1 MGLLNDHRLKLVVDN
16 FIWVLIIFF
25 LAVASITID
34 GFFTVENFIN
44 MSFHSASLSMM
55 VLGMAFCLLSKQM
68 DLSLES
74 TYVIAPAIGVLLVTR
89 WFPGIPANFAVIFA
103 IITGALIGL
112 INGLLVVKL
121 RINSFLATLAM
132 LIVLR
137 GSVEYLLP
145 VGIFEVPSLFGFLGA
160 DTFLLGSFEIP
171 YTIFIYIAVFFIADF
186 IIRNTVFGK
195 DVVAVGSNATAAFI
209 AGIRVERVHILV
221 FVVSG
226 MCAAFGGVLAVGKM
240 GSVMNQLG
248 NGDILFVFAGTVL
261 GGVSLDGG
269 KGKIMNALGG
279 GLLLTIIT
287 TILNYS
293 EVSPYLIKAI
303 QGLTLLV
310 AMVLNNVIEI
320 FLKSRLS
327 R

>member
-1 MGLLNDHRLKLVVDN
+1 MRTLKDRYLKFVLDH
-16 FIWVLIIFF
+16 FIWVLVAFF
-25 LAVASITID
+25 LALASVVIA
-34 GFFTVENFIN
+34 GFFSVENFIN
-44 MSFHSASLSMM
+44 MPYHSASLSMM
-55 VLGMAFCLLSKQM
+55 VLGMGFCLLSGQM

-89 WFPGIPANFAVIFA
+89 WLPGIPDNFAVLFT
-103 IITGALIGL
+103 IIIGALIGFT
-112 INGLLVVKL
+112 NGLLVVKL

-137 GSVEYLLP
+137 GTVEYLLP
-145 VGIFEVPSLFGFLGA
+145 VGIFKVPSLFGAFGA
-160 DTFLLGSFEIP
+160 DTFLLGNFEIP
-171 YTIFIYIAVFFIADF
+171 YTIFIYITIFVIAGFIV
-186 IIRNTVFGK
+186 RNTVFGK
-195 DVVAVGSNATAAFI
+195 DIVAVGSNATAAFI
-209 AGIRVERVHILV
+209 AGIRVDRVHILV

-226 MCAAFGGVLAVGKM
+226 ICAAVGGVLAVGKM

-261 GGVSLDGG
+261 GGISLDGG

-287 TILNYS
+287 TMMNYS

-310 AMVLNNVIEI
+310 AMILNNVIEI
-320 FLKSRLS
+320 FVRSRLS

>member
-1 MGLLNDHRLKLVVDN
+1 MVFKESQVKLILDN
-16 FIWVLIIFF
+16 FIWVLVVFF
-25 LAVASITID
+25 LIIASVAVT
-34 GFFTVENFIN
+34 GFFSVDNFIN

-55 VLGMAFCLLSKQM
+55 ILGMAFCLLSKQM
-68 DLSLES
+68 DMSVES
-74 TYVIAPAIGVLLVTR
+74 TYVIAPAIGILIVTR
-89 WFPGIPANFAVIFA
+89 WFPGIPDNLSVLFTLGIGG
-103 IITGALIGL
+103 IIGL

-137 GSVEYLLP
+137 GLVEYLLP
-145 VGIFEVPSLFGFLGA
+145 VGIFEVPTLYGLLGA
-160 DTFLLGSFEIP
+160 DTFVIGDYEIP
-171 YTIFIYIAVFFIADF
+171 YTIFIYFSIF
-186 IIRNTVFGK
+186 IIANFIVQNTVFGK

-209 AGIRVERVHILV
+209 AGIRVELTHILV

-226 MCAAFGGVLAVGKM
+226 ICAAFGGVLAVGKM

-248 NGDILFVFAGTVL
+248 NGDILFVFAGTIL

-293 EVSPYLIKAI
+293 EVSPYLIRAI
-303 QGLTLLV
+303 QGLTLLS
-310 AMVLNNVIEI
+310 AMISNNIIEL

-327 R
+327 E

>member
-103 IITGALIGL
+103 IITGAIIGL

-186 IIRNTVFGK
+186 IIRNTVFG
-195 DVVAVGSNATAAFI
+195 
-209 AGIRVERVHILV
+209 
-221 FVVSG
+221 
-226 MCAAFGGVLAVGKM
+226 
-240 GSVMNQLG
+240 
-248 NGDILFVFAGTVL
+248 
-261 GGVSLDGG
+261 
-269 KGKIMNALGG
+269 
-279 GLLLTIIT
+279 
-287 TILNYS
+287 
-293 EVSPYLIKAI
+293 
-303 QGLTLLV
+303 
-310 AMVLNNVIEI
+310 
-320 FLKSRLS
+320 SRLHNTQYS
-327 R
+327 FWEGCRCRGK

>member
-1 MGLLNDHRLKLVVDN
+1 MRTIKVRYLKLILDN
-16 FIWVLIIFF
+16 FIWALVAFF
-25 LAVASITID
+25 LVLASVIID
-34 GFFTVENFIN
+34 GFFSVENFIN
-44 MSFHSASLSMM
+44 MPYHSASLSMM
-55 VLGMAFCLLSKQM
+55 ILGMAFCLLSKQM

-89 WFPGIPANFAVIFA
+89 WFPGIPENFAVLFTIFA
-103 IITGALIGL
+103 GAAIGL

-137 GSVEYLLP
+137 GIVEYLLP
-145 VGIFEVPSLFGFLGA
+145 VGIFKVPSLFGALGA
-160 DTFLLGSFEIP
+160 DTFLLGGFEIP
-171 YTIFIYIAVFFIADF
+171 YTIFVYIAIFYVAGFMVK
-186 IIRNTVFGK
+186 NTVFGK
-195 DVVAVGSNATAAFI
+195 DIVAVGSNATAAFI
-209 AGIRVERVHILV
+209 AGIRVDRVHILV

-226 MCAAFGGVLAVGKM
+226 MCAAMGGVLAVGKM

-261 GGVSLDGG
+261 GGISLDGG

-287 TILNYS
+287 TMLNYS
-293 EVSPYLIKAI
+293 EVSPYLITAI

-320 FLKSRLS
+320 FLKVRLS

>member
-1 MGLLNDHRLKLVVDN
+1 MRILNGHHIKLVLDN
-16 FIWVLIIFF
+16 FIWVLVAFF
-25 LAVASITID
+25 LVLASVAID

-44 MSFHSASLSMM
+44 MPFHSASLSMM
-55 VLGMAFCLLSKQM
+55 ILGMGFCLLSDKM

-74 TYVIAPAIGVLLVTR
+74 TYAVAPAIGVLLVTR
-89 WFPGIPANFAVIFA
+89 WFPDIPGNFAVLFT
-103 IITGALIGL
+103 IITGAIIGL

-132 LIVLR
+132 LIILR

-145 VGIFEVPSLFGFLGA
+145 IGFFKVRSLIGTLGA
-160 DTFLLGSFEIP
+160 DTFLLGDFEIP
-171 YTIFIYIAVFFIADF
+171 YTIFICFAIFFIASF
-186 IIRNTVFGK
+186 ILRNTVFGK
-195 DVVAVGSNATAAFI
+195 DLVAVGSNATAAFI
-209 AGIRVERVHILV
+209 AGIRVDRVHILV

-261 GGVSLDGG
+261 GGISLSGG

-310 AMVLNNVIEI
+310 AMILNNVIEI
-320 FLKSRLS
+320 FVSSRLS

>member
-1 MGLLNDHRLKLVVDN
+1 MVFKGSHVKLILDN
-16 FIWVLIIFF
+16 FIWILVLLF
-25 LAVASITID
+25 LVIASVAVN
-34 GFFTVENFIN
+34 GFFSVDNFIN

-55 VLGMAFCLLSKQM
+55 ILGMAFCLLSKQM
-68 DLSLES
+68 DLSVES
-74 TYVIAPAIGVLLVTR
+74 TYVIAPAIGILISTR
-89 WFPGIPANFAVIFA
+89 LFPGIPDNFAVFF
-103 IITGALIGL
+103 ALIAGGIIGF

-137 GSVEYLLP
+137 GLVEYLLP
-145 VGIFEVPSLFGFLGA
+145 IGIFEVPTLFGKLGA
-160 DTFLLGSFEIP
+160 DTFIIGDYAIP
-171 YTIFIYIAVFFIADF
+171 YTIFIYFSIFFIANF

-195 DVVAVGSNATAAFI
+195 NVVAVGSNATAAFI
-209 AGIRVERVHILV
+209 AGIKVDSTHIFV
-221 FVVSG
+221 FIVSG
-226 MCAAFGGVLAVGKM
+226 ICAAFGGVLAVGKM

-293 EVSPYLIKAI
+293 EVSPYLIRAI

-310 AMVLNNVIEI
+310 AIVLNNIIEL
-320 FLKSRLS
+320 FLKSRIS
-327 R
+327 E

>member
-1 MGLLNDHRLKLVVDN
+1 MGFFNSQRLAFIVNN
-16 FIWVLIIFF
+16 FIWVLVVFF
-25 LAVASITID
+25 LLLASIMID
-34 GFFTVENFIN
+34 GFFTIENFIN
-44 MSFHSASLSMM
+44 MPFHSAALSMM
-55 VLGMAFCLLSKQM
+55 ILGMAFCLLSKQM
-68 DLSLES
+68 DMSLES
-74 TYVIAPAIGVLLVTR
+74 TFVIAPAIGVLLVTR
-89 WFPGIPANFAVIFA
+89 WVPDIPNNFAVLIT
-103 IITGALIGL
+103 IIVGALIGF

-137 GSVEYLLP
+137 GTVEYILP
-145 VGIFEVPSLFGFLGA
+145 VGIFDVPSLFSVLGA
-160 DTFLLGSFEIP
+160 NTFIIGNYEIP
-171 YTIFIYIAVFFIADF
+171 YTIFIYVAVFFCANF
-186 IIRNTVFGK
+186 ILRNTVFGK
-195 DVVAVGSNATAAFI
+195 DVVAVGSNVTAAFI

-226 MCAAFGGVLAVGKM
+226 MCAAFAGVLAVGKM

-248 NGDILFVFAGTVL
+248 SGDILFVFAGTVL

-269 KGKIMNALGG
+269 KGNVLNAMGG

-293 EVSPYLIKAI
+293 EVSPYLIKTI

-310 AMVLNNVIEI
+310 ALILNNGIETL
-320 FLKSRLS
+320 LKPRLGK
-327 R
+327 